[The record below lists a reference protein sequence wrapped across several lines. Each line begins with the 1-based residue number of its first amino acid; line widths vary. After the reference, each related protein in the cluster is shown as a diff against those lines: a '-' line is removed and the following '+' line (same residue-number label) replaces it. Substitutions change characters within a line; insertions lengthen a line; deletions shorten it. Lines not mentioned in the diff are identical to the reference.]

1 MPPADKDARLSLRLS
16 GDLKRMIEDAAAEV
30 GQTINEFANVSLAE
44 AARKILQDRQVT
56 RLSDRD
62 RRRFV
67 SALDDKSNKPNEAL
81 VKAAKRYRKQVG

>member
-1 MPPADKDARLSLRLS
+1 MPPADKDARMSLRLS
-16 GDLKRMIEDAAAEV
+16 GALKKMIEAAAAEV

-44 AARKILQDRQVT
+44 AASKILQDRRVT

-67 SALDDKSNKPNEAL
+67 AALDDESSQPNEAL
-81 VKAAKRYRKQVG
+81 IKAAERYRKQIG